1 MRCAAALSRHPVVS
15 HATGEIVGSV
25 IEALGTQ
32 PDFAVVFA
40 DAGRTGAIEDVIAT
54 ISTLVEPGLL
64 FGATASM
71 VAGTSHEVE
80 EEPAIALF
88 AARLPESAGAAI
100 PVRLEAVPTAG
111 GAAVLGLP
119 DVGTEPRTLVLVADP
134 FSLRVDLVLD
144 ALAASTPSLTVV
156 GGLASAARAAGGN
169 RLVLDRRLHDDGAV
183 GVLLPPGLGVRT
195 VVSQGC
201 RPIGDPMVV
210 TRANGSLIEELA
222 SEPALP
228 RLLRMIETL
237 TPDER
242 ALAARGLHLGIV
254 VDERKETFGPG
265 DFLVRNVLGAVR
277 ERQAIAVG
285 AEVEVGTA
293 VQFQVRDAD
302 TADVELRSLLQGVD
316 ASGALLFTC
325 NGRGTTLFG
334 TPDHDASVV
343 AEVSDG
349 AVAGMACA
357 GELGPIGGRPFL
369 HGFTASV
376 LLFDAD

>member
-1 MRCAAALSRHPVVS
+1 
-15 HATGEIVGSV
+15 
-25 IEALGTQ
+25 
-32 PDFAVVFA
+32 
-40 DAGRTGAIEDVIAT
+40 
-54 ISTLVEPGLL
+54 
-64 FGATASM
+64 
-71 VAGTSHEVE
+71 
-80 EEPAIALF
+80 
-88 AARLPESAGAAI
+88 
-100 PVRLEAVPTAG
+100 
-111 GAAVLGLP
+111 
-119 DVGTEPRTLVLVADP
+119 
-134 FSLRVDLVLD
+134 
-144 ALAASTPSLTVV
+144 
-156 GGLASAARAAGGN
+156 
-169 RLVLDRRLHDDGAV
+169 
-183 GVLLPPGLGVRT
+183 
-195 VVSQGC
+195 
-201 RPIGDPMVV
+201 MVV

-302 TADVELRSLLQGVD
+302 TADAELRSLLQGVD